1 MSDDTATTIDE
12 AAITEAAEKWIPH
25 LEEAQKMG
33 LNFRQITGGVLR
45 DGDRIGVDIDFVGE
59 QGFDGGGLED
69 DKFFDQLMLA
79 CWLLCEEPDQI
90 SQAIAGGE
98 KATSL
103 ALRRWQTEHMFS
115 IRAEVTAMK
124 AFLARWIEHRLE
136 MAVVFAEEGEEES
149 GEK

>member
-1 MSDDTATTIDE
+1 MDDDTTTKPDE
-12 AAITEAAEKWIPH
+12 AAITAAAERWLPH

-59 QGFDGGGLED
+59 QGFDGGGMDD

-79 CWLLCEEPDQI
+79 CWLLCDDPDHISHAIVNGEE
-90 SQAIAGGE
+90 ATE
-98 KATSL
+98 K
-103 ALRRWQTEHMFS
+103 ALRRWQAEHVIS
-115 IRAEVTAMK
+115 IRAEVVAMK

-136 MAVVFAEEGEEES
+136 MAVVFAEEGDDE
-149 GEK
+149 